1 MLFQWMVCVYCIII
15 LCVLYIYIYIY
26 ILSGHA
32 CTDGVVGPVFCPAVC
47 IPGCQ
52 CDDGY
57 ILDSFGGQCITIEE
71 CQGTTTTEGI
81 DILSPFVCD

>member
-1 MLFQWMVCVYCIII
+1 M
-15 LCVLYIYIYIY
+15 
-26 ILSGHA
+26 SGHT

-71 CQGTTTTEGI
+71 CQGTTTTTEGI
-81 DILSPFVCD
+81 DILSLCLHVIECIITLNKLL